1 MRRARVISACVPARL
16 RHRPPRSTSCVWEGR
31 TVHRRRRRRLRCGSA
46 VCSRVHCVC
55 LPACQS
61 PDFRGGSAIRGMRT
75 LLEAG
80 LEGQT
85 WTRTVLLTPGMAAS
99 GIEVPLRR
107 TAAAAAGGG
116 GAGAG
121 GATMMSVGDS
131 ASSSM
136 MMSRSFSSPATLS
149 SPPSVRSPASAASG
163 GDGGEQQQQEAEAE
177 AEEAEAEAE
186 VRDSQ
191 LQEWLELS
199 LRGELVEGIAEPAA
213 EFRRGF
219 LEVRAGIVYQAPGEL
234 TIRRGCPPP
243 PPPPTHPPS
252 CSRGWVGGVLWLGL
266 PAPIGVD
273 WC

>member
-1 MRRARVISACVPARL
+1 
-16 RHRPPRSTSCVWEGR
+16 
-31 TVHRRRRRRLRCGSA
+31 
-46 VCSRVHCVC
+46 
-55 LPACQS
+55 
-61 PDFRGGSAIRGMRT
+61 MRT

-116 GAGAG
+116 
-121 GATMMSVGDS
+121 ATMMSVGDS

-149 SPPSVRSPASAASG
+149 SPRSVRSPARAASAG
-163 GDGGEQQQQEAEAE
+163 GGGEQQEAEAE
-177 AEEAEAEAE
+177 AEAEVEEAEAEAE

-219 LEVRAGIVYQAPGEL
+219 LEVRAGMGL
-234 TIRRGCPPP
+234 TIRR
-243 PPPPTHPPS
+243 
-252 CSRGWVGGVLWLGL
+252 LGN
-266 PAPIGVD
+266 
-273 WC
+273 